1 MIRWDRT
8 DRNQRLDAVTPHS
21 RPARVLGGDGEG
33 VQGIAFP
40 IRAGTGRCSQI
51 VRARMNTIGKGTA
64 LPVVAGQRN
73 GRHAGKSPDGP
84 ELRRKLRRVYLAT
97 LTLGGPR

>member
-40 IRAGTGRCSQI
+40 IRGRYGQVQPNRAGAHEHDRQGG
-51 VRARMNTIGKGTA
+51 RAR
-64 LPVVAGQRN
+64 LF
-73 GRHAGKSPDGP
+73 
-84 ELRRKLRRVYLAT
+84 T
-97 LTLGGPR
+97 LLTTHVSRDWS